1 MTAERE
7 TRSVPSS
14 AFDVLRAYLEARASF
29 SAADLDAVKA
39 AFLYRKLPSAE
50 FLQRAGDI
58 ARYAAFVASGC
69 LRQYVIDAKGKEHIV
84 IFAPETWWVAD
95 TTSLRSGT
103 PSAYF
108 VEAIEDSELLLIDGP
123 SHQRLVET
131 VAAYDASF
139 RTGVQKH
146 SAAKDERI
154 VSTLSASAEVRYVEF
169 VKTYPSIVNRVPQTM
184 LASYL
189 GMTPE
194 TVSRIRRKLSRK

>member
-1 MTAERE
+1 MPGERA
-7 TRSVPSS
+7 SKPIPPPV
-14 AFDVLRAYLEARASF
+14 FGVLRAYLENRASF
-29 SAADLDAVKA
+29 SEADLDAVRA
-39 AFLYRKLPSAE
+39 AFVHRHLPAGE
-50 FLQRAGDI
+50 FLQRAGDVT
-58 ARYAAFVASGC
+58 RYAAFVAAGC
-69 LRQYVIDAKGKEHIV
+69 LRQYVIDPKGKEHIV

-95 TTSLRSGT
+95 TTSLRART

-108 VEAIEDSELLLIDGP
+108 VDAVEASDLLLIDAP
-123 SHQRLVET
+123 SHQRLVES
-131 VAAYDASF
+131 VAAYDAAF

-154 VSTLSASAEVRYVEF
+154 VSTLSASAEERYVEF

-194 TVSRIRRKLSRK
+194 TISRIRRHLSRK